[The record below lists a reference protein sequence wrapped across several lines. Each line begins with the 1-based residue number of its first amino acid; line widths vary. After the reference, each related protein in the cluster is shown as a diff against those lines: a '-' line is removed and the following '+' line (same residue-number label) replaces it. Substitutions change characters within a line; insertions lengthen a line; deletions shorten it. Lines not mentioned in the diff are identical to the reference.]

1 MPTLLSMFER
11 DNDQHQPLLAALS
24 NTIIHSPGGNP
35 LLSSNETQ
43 STLLIRLGDY
53 LNILRHNNLQQAMN
67 LEREMI
73 KLDTKFIHKN
83 WRNAIIEKYRHF
95 NNQFPENFKI
105 KCKTTKVTLPNNEI
119 INKPEEDSF
128 LCMLDYFRNILV
140 HLPLPGKLI
149 IALT

>member
-24 NTIIHSPGGNP
+24 NTIIHAPGGNP

-67 LEREMI
+67 LEREML
-73 KLDTKFIHKN
+73 KLDSKLIHKN
-83 WRNAIIEKYRHF
+83 WRNAIIQKYRHF
-95 NNQFPENFKI
+95 NTQFPENFKI
-105 KCKTTKVTLPNNEI
+105 KEI
-119 INKPEEDSF
+119 DS
-128 LCMLDYFRNILV
+128 NIS
-140 HLPLPGKLI
+140 
-149 IALT
+149 